1 MLHAVTEATAS
12 PTANGPAPRLMFAPV
27 SGPRGMGEFARCL
40 AIARAAADRWPAASI
55 RFLLSRE
62 APYAAGLPFPV
73 DPLPASVTLAP
84 TEAGAAIAAFRPQ
97 VVVFDN
103 AGRTRLLAAAA
114 RVGARIVYVSS
125 RTRQRRRGFRLRW
138 MRRIDEH
145 WIAYPERLV
154 GALGPLERA
163 KLGLFGRPRVRF
175 LDSVLPPADAAR
187 AASLLE
193 AAADGRGCAA
203 WPQAVVVPGGG
214 SVHPGAEDLPAR
226 FAAAARTLADAGVRT
241 ALVAGPAFR
250 AAVEPGA
257 GLAIIRGADVA
268 ALRALLERADV
279 VVANGGDTLVQA
291 LVLGR
296 ACVALPIAADQRE
309 RVRRCLSLG
318 IIEAPAADELA
329 RTSLALLRSPQRRD
343 ALRQPIAA
351 LGWRDGMPEALDALE
366 RLIGLSPA
374 QRRLPSA
381 ALQTVAA
388 GADRERPR

>member
-1 MLHAVTEATAS
+1 
-12 PTANGPAPRLMFAPV
+12 MFAPV

-62 APYAAGLPFPV
+62 APYAAGLPFAV
-73 DPLPASVTLAP
+73 DLLPASVTLAP
-84 TEAGAAIAAFRPQ
+84 TEAGAAIAAFRPN

-125 RTRQRRRGFRLRW
+125 RRRQRRRAFRLRW
-138 MRRIDEH
+138 MYHIDEH
-145 WIAYPERLV
+145 WIAYPKSLV
-154 GALGPLERA
+154 GDLGALERA
-163 KLGLFGRPRVRF
+163 RLALLGRPRVRF
-175 LDSVLPPADAAR
+175 LDSVLPPADGVR

-193 AAADGRGCAA
+193 GASRAPGRAA
-203 WPQAVVVPGGG
+203 WPRAVVVPGGG
-214 SVHPGAEDLPAR
+214 SAHPGAEDLPRR
-226 FAAAARTLADAGVRT
+226 FAATARALAADGIAT

-250 AAVEPGA
+250 TEVEPGA
-257 GLAIIRGADVA
+257 GLAIVRGADMA

-309 RVRRCLSLG
+309 RVRRCRALG
-318 IIEAPAADELA
+318 LIEAPAADELA
-329 RTSLALLRSPQRRD
+329 RASLDLLRAPQRCE
-343 ALRQPIAA
+343 ALRQRIAA
-351 LGWRDGMPEALDALE
+351 LGWRDGMPEALHALE
-366 RLIGLSPA
+366 GLLALSPA
-374 QRRLPSA
+374 QRREPSA
-381 ALQTVAA
+381 AKSTQAA
-388 GADRERPR
+388 G

>member
-1 MLHAVTEATAS
+1 MLRRVTEATVRPPADE
-12 PTANGPAPRLMFAPV
+12 PAPRLMFAPV

-62 APYAAGLPFPV
+62 APYAAGLPFAV
-73 DPLPASVTLAP
+73 DLLPASVTLAP
-84 TEAGAAIAAFRPQ
+84 TEAGAAIAAFRPN

-125 RTRQRRRGFRLRW
+125 RRRQRRRAFRLRW
-138 MRRIDEH
+138 MYRIDEH
-145 WIAYPERLV
+145 WIAYPKSLV
-154 GALGPLERA
+154 GDLGALERA
-163 KLGLFGRPRVRF
+163 RLALLGRPRVRF
-175 LDSVLPPADAAR
+175 LDSVLPPADGVR

-193 AAADGRGCAA
+193 GASRAPGRAA
-203 WPQAVVVPGGG
+203 WPRAVVVPGGG
-214 SVHPGAEDLPAR
+214 SAHPGAEDLPRR
-226 FAAAARTLADAGVRT
+226 FAATARALAADGIAT

-250 AAVEPGA
+250 TEVEPGA
-257 GLAIIRGADVA
+257 GLAIVRGADMA

-309 RVRRCLSLG
+309 RVRRCRALG
-318 IIEAPAADELA
+318 LIEAPAADELA
-329 RTSLALLRSPQRRD
+329 RASLDLLRAPQRCE
-343 ALRQPIAA
+343 ALRQRIAA
-351 LGWRDGMPEALDALE
+351 LGWRDGMPEALHALE
-366 RLIGLSPA
+366 GLLALSPA
-374 QRRLPSA
+374 QRREPSA
-381 ALQTVAA
+381 AKSTQAA
-388 GADRERPR
+388 G